1 MSFGANRL
9 RPASAGKRWTVT
21 KRNDQADRLDPLIRD
36 ALAWIVHLKS
46 GEATL
51 ADAEQLM
58 DWRAKSPAHET
69 AYRDAVKCWR
79 AIGRALA
86 SGRPTASSQRRR
98 KTKGAS
104 RS

>member
-1 MSFGANRL
+1 
-9 RPASAGKRWTVT
+9 
-21 KRNDQADRLDPLIRD
+21 LDPLIRD
-36 ALAWIVHLKS
+36 ALAWIVQLKS

-69 AYRDAVKCWR
+69 AYRDAVKCWW
-79 AIGRALA
+79 AIGRALV
-86 SGRPTASSQRRR
+86 SDRPTATGRRRR
-98 KTKGAS
+98 KTKGTS

>member
-9 RPASAGKRWTVT
+9 RPASAGKRWTVK
-21 KRNDQADRLDPLIRD
+21 KRNDQLDRLDPLTGD
-36 ALAWIVHLKS
+36 ALAWIVRLKS

-58 DWRAKSPAHET
+58 DWRATSPAHES
-69 AYRDAVKCWR
+69 AYRGAVKCWQ
-79 AIGRALA
+79 AIGRTLG
-86 SGRPTASSQRRR
+86 SPLPLPDHRPRR
-98 KTKGAS
+98 KSETTS